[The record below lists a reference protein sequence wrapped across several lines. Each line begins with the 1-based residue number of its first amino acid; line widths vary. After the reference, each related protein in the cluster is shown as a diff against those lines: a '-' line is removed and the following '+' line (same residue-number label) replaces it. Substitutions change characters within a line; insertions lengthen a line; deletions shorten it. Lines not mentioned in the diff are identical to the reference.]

1 MIDAYVWTT
10 PNGYKALIALEEL
23 EMPYTIHWVD
33 IRSGAQHKPE
43 YLAINPNSK
52 IPAVIDP
59 EGPGG
64 KSIKVF
70 ESGAVLTYLGDKAG
84 RLMPAAGPER
94 YTTLEWLFWGAGGIG
109 PMGGQLG
116 YWSLFASEKNPPA
129 IERFLTESKR
139 LVGVVDRRLG
149 ESKFLA
155 GSEYSVADIMS
166 FTWTRAVSHF
176 GVDMQQYANVRRWL
190 DTVEARPAVQRALAM
205 NPPGVEPMKL
215 PPSSR

>member
-23 EMPYTIHWVD
+23 ELPYTIHWVD
-33 IRSGAQHKPE
+33 IRSGAQLKPE
-43 YLAINPNSK
+43 YLAINPNNK

-64 KSIKVF
+64 KSITVF
-70 ESGAVLTYLGDKAG
+70 ESGAVLAYLGDKTG
-84 RLMPAAGPER
+84 RLVPKDPRGL
-94 YTTLEWLFWGAGGIG
+94 YTTLEWLFWGAGGLG

-116 YWSLFASEKNPPA
+116 YWNLFASEKYPPA
-129 IERFLTESKR
+129 TERYLTECKR
-139 LVGVVDRRLG
+139 LVGVLERRLG

-176 GVDMQQYANVRRWL
+176 GVDMKQYANVGRWL
-190 DTVEARPAVQRALAM
+190 DTIETRPAVQRALAM

>member
-23 EMPYTIHWVD
+23 ELPYTTHWVD

-43 YLAINPNSK
+43 YLAINPNNK
-52 IPAVIDP
+52 IPAVVDP
-59 EGPGG
+59 AGPDG

-70 ESGAVLTYLGDKAG
+70 ESGAVLAYLGDKAG
-84 RLMPAAGPER
+84 RLMPASGADR
-94 YTTLEWLFWGAGGIG
+94 YAVLEWLFFGAGGIG

-116 YWSLFASEKNPPA
+116 YWNLFASEKNPPA
-129 IERFLTESKR
+129 VERYLTETKR
-139 LVGVVDRRLG
+139 IVGVIDRRLD

-155 GSEYSVADIMS
+155 GSEYSVADIMN
-166 FTWTRAVSHF
+166 FTWARAVSHF

-190 DTVEARPAVQRALAM
+190 DTIEARPAVARALAM